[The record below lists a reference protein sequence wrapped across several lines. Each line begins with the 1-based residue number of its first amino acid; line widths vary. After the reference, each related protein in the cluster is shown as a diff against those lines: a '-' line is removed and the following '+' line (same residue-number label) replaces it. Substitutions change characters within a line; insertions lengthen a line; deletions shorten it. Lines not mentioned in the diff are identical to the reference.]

1 MRRPNHELR
10 TREHLTEREVEK
22 LIEAAKG
29 NRWGHRDA
37 TMILI
42 AYRHGLR
49 TSELVDLRWDQ
60 VHLTSAILDVTATHP
75 LTGLELRALRR
86 LKREQDPSPFV
97 FTSQR
102 GDPLSTEGFA
112 RMLQRAGQAAGLTS
126 LRVHPHMLR
135 HATGFKLAKRR
146 ARHESDPGLAR
157 TQKQAARGALHRN
170 GAEPIPK
177 FLAGLTTRNLTSS
190 SRPLSLRV
198 MPRRLGGG
206 GATPSQ

>member
-1 MRRPNHELR
+1 MGSVVRPREIPQRHTPVRRPNHELR

-60 VHLTSAILDVTATHP
+60 VNLSSANLDVRRKNDSPATHP

-102 GDPLSTEGFA
+102 GDPFSAEGFA

-135 HATGFKLAKRR
+135 HATGFKLANDGHDTR
-146 ARHESDPGLAR
+146 AI
-157 TQKQAARGALHRN
+157 QAWLGHKNMQHVVRYTAMAPN
-170 GAEPIPK
+170 Q
-177 FLAGLTTRNLTSS
+177 FLNFWLE
-190 SRPLSLRV
+190 
-198 MPRRLGGG
+198 
-206 GATPSQ
+206 